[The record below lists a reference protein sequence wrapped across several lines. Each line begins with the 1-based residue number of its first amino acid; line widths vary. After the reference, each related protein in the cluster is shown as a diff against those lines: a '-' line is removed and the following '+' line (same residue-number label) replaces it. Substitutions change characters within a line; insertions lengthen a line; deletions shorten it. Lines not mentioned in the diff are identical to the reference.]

1 MNELELWQRYRKY
14 LCACPTIGLQ
24 VDISRMLFPDGFLD
38 TLGER
43 MSRAFSAMTEL
54 ERGAEANVDEHR
66 MVGHYWLRT
75 PELAPDVDIRADI
88 ERTVAVVKQF
98 TKDVHEQKIVPER
111 SDGFFVVLVIG
122 IGGSALGVQFV
133 CDALGRG
140 DDPMVVRFIDN
151 TDPDGID
158 RILDEVDESL
168 DQTLTIVISKSGD
181 TKETRNGMLE
191 VAAAYRRAGL
201 NFAKHAVAITREG
214 SSLHQR
220 AVGEHWLATL
230 PMWDWVG
237 GRTSVLSAVGLLPTA
252 LQGVDIDSLLSGA
265 RECDIVTRSSCI
277 LDNPAALMAA
287 MWHFAREQCDQRNM
301 VILPYR
307 DRLALFSRYLQQLVM
322 ESIGK
327 ERSRTGQIVHQGLTV
342 YGNKGSTD
350 QHAFVQQLRDGP
362 DDFFVTFIEV
372 LRDRQE
378 KSVRVEE
385 DVSTGDYLHGF
396 LYGTRAALDEKGR
409 QSITITLNELN
420 ARSVGVLIA
429 LFERAVGLYAELID
443 VNAYDQP
450 GVEAGKKAADRILDL
465 QRKVLLYLRTH
476 RDAGFTV
483 EAIAEAIGEPDAVEA
498 ILHLLDHAAANPD
511 HEIKPAPEANPS
523 AMTTTPNRSRA
534 VRLSARYSA
543 S

>member
-1 MNELELWQRYRKY
+1 MNELDLWRRYQKY

-24 VDISRMLFPDGFLD
+24 VDISRMLFPDGCLD

-43 MSRAFSAMTEL
+43 MSRAFSAMNEL

-66 MVGHYWLRT
+66 MVGHYWLRR
-75 PELAPDVDIRADI
+75 PELAPNVDIRADI
-88 ERTVAVVKQF
+88 ERTVAAVKQF

-122 IGGSALGVQFV
+122 IGGSALGAQFV

-158 RILDEVDESL
+158 RILDELDETL

-191 VAAAYRRAGL
+191 VSAAYRRAGL
-201 NFAKHAVAITREG
+201 NFAKHAVAISLDG
-214 SSLHQR
+214 SSLHQM
-220 AVGEHWLATL
+220 AVAEHWLATL

-252 LQGVDIDSLLSGA
+252 LQGVDIDALLSGA
-265 RECDIVTRSSCI
+265 RDCDVVTRSAHMI
-277 LDNPAALMAA
+277 ENPAALLAA
-287 MWHFAREQCDQRNM
+287 MWHFAREECGKRNM

-327 ERSRTGQIVHQGLTV
+327 DRSRTGQIVRQGLTV

-362 DDFFVTFIEV
+362 DDFFVTFIKV
-372 LRDRQE
+372 LHGREE
-378 KSVRVEE
+378 KSMMVEE
-385 DVSTGDYLHGF
+385 DVSTGDYLNGF

-450 GVEAGKKAADRILDL
+450 GVEAGKKSASRVLDL
-465 QRKVLLYLRTH
+465 QRKVFLYLRAH
-476 RDAGFTV
+476 RDADFTV
-483 EAIAEAIGEPDAVEA
+483 EAIAEGIGEPDAAET

-511 HEIKPAPEANPS
+511 HEIKLAPGA
-523 AMTTTPNRSRA
+523 TPFT
-534 VRLSARYSA
+534 ARYFA

>member
-24 VDISRMLFPDGFLD
+24 VDISRMMFPDGYLD
-38 TLGER
+38 SLHDE

-66 MVGHYWLRT
+66 MVGHYWLRA
-75 PELAPDVDIRADI
+75 PELAPTAVICADI
-88 ERTVAVVKQF
+88 ERSVKAVKQF
-98 TKDVHEQKIVPER
+98 AKDVHEQKIVPER

-122 IGGSALGVQFV
+122 IGGSALGAQFV

-158 RILDEVDESL
+158 RTLEELDETL

-201 NFAKHAVAITREG
+201 CFAKHAVAVSREG

-220 AVGEHWLATL
+220 AVGEHWSATF

-237 GRTSVLSAVGLLPTA
+237 GRTSMLSAVGLLPAA
-252 LQGVDIDSLLSGA
+252 LQGVDIDALLSGA
-265 RECDIVTRSSCI
+265 RDCDVVTRSST
-277 LDNPAALMAA
+277 LLANPAALLAA
-287 MWHFAREQCDQRNM
+287 MWNYAHTKHDRRNM

-307 DRLALFSRYLQQLVM
+307 DRLSLFSRYLQQLVM
-322 ESIGK
+322 ESLGK
-327 ERSRTGQIVHQGLTV
+327 ERNRKGDIVHEGLTV
-342 YGNKGSTD
+342 YGTKGSTD
-350 QHAFVQQLRDGP
+350 QHSFVQQLGDGA

-372 LRDRQE
+372 LRDRAE
-378 KSVRVEE
+378 KSMMIEE
-385 DVSTGDYLHGF
+385 DVTTGDYLHGF
-396 LYGTRAALDEKGR
+396 LHGTRAALYEKGR
-409 QSITITLNELN
+409 QSITITLDELN

-429 LFERAVGLYAELID
+429 LFERAVGYYAELID

-450 GVEAGKKAADRILDL
+450 GVEAGKKAADRMLEL
-465 QRKVLLYLRTH
+465 QRKTLAHLRA
-476 RDAGFTV
+476 RPGAAFTA
-483 EAIAEAIGEPDAVEA
+483 EEIAAAIGQPAAAET
-498 ILHLLDHAAANPD
+498 ILHILDHAAGNPD
-511 HEIKPAPEANPS
+511 HGLIRTPGADVFS
-523 AMTTTPNRSRA
+523 AQYRA
-534 VRLSARYSA
+534 S
-543 S
+543 

>member
-1 MNELELWQRYRKY
+1 MNELDLWRRYQKY
-14 LCACPTIGLQ
+14 LCICPTIGLQ
-24 VDISRMLFPDGFLD
+24 VDISRMLFPDDFLD

-66 MVGHYWLRT
+66 RVGHYWLRT
-75 PELAPDVDIRADI
+75 PELAPNPDIRADI
-88 ERTVAVVKQF
+88 EQTIASVKQF
-98 TKDVHEQKIVPER
+98 TKNIHEHKMVPER

-122 IGGSALGVQFV
+122 IGGSALGAQFV

-158 RILDEVDESL
+158 RILEELDESL

-191 VAAAYRRAGL
+191 IAAAYRRAGL
-201 NFAKHAVAITREG
+201 NFAKHAIAISLDG

-220 AVGEHWLATL
+220 AVAEHWLATF
-230 PMWDWVG
+230 PVWDWVG

-252 LQGVDIDSLLSGA
+252 LQGINIFALLSGA
-265 RECDIVTRSSCI
+265 RDCDVVTRNPHM
-277 LDNPAALMAA
+277 LENPAALLAA
-287 MWHFAREQCDQRNM
+287 MWHFARESCDKRNM

-307 DRLALFSRYLQQLVM
+307 DRLSLFSRYLQQLVM

-327 ERSRTGQIVHQGLTV
+327 ERSRTGQIVHQGLAV

-350 QHAFVQQLRDGP
+350 QHAFVQQLRDGVN
-362 DDFFVTFIEV
+362 DFFVTFIEV

-378 KSVRVEE
+378 KSMMVE
-385 DVSTGDYLHGF
+385 DSVSAGDYLHGF
-396 LYGTRAALDEKGR
+396 LYSTREALYKNGR
-409 QSITITLNELN
+409 QSITMILNELD

-450 GVEAGKKAADRILDL
+450 GIEACKKAAGPVLEL
-465 QRKVLLYLRTH
+465 QRRALLYLRAH
-476 RDAGFTV
+476 RGNAFTV
-483 EAIAEAIGEPDAVEA
+483 EAIAAGIGEPDSAET
-498 ILHLLDHAAANPD
+498 ILHVLDHAAANPD
-511 HEIKPAPEANPS
+511 HEIKLSPDANPF
-523 AMTTTPNRSRA
+523 T
-534 VRLSARYSA
+534 ARYSM